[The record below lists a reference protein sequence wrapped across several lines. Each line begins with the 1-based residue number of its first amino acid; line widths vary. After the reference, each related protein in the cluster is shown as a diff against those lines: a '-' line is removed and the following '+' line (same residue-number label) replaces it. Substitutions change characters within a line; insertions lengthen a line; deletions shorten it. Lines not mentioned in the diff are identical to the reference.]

1 MAGSGRNTEDW
12 DSSLWDDRV
21 VITPAQNEPTPEEY
35 REWQKNRAAIGER
48 IKAFNETGV
57 CYQCRDLETGGS
69 VFGEQCVVTDEPDVR
84 AVLALDPRAPGH
96 TIVVW
101 KPHAHDFT
109 ELDDDA
115 TARLFIVCRNVARAI
130 RGSIAGVERVYQV
143 TMCDGPVNH
152 LHIQLIPRYAGTAN
166 GSARLVDTRRPLL
179 NGPEMASAISAEYR
193 LLIS

>member
-1 MAGSGRNTEDW
+1 
-12 DSSLWDDRV
+12 L
-21 VITPAQNEPTPEEY
+21 VITPARNEPTPAQY
-35 REWQKNRAAIGER
+35 REWQTRRTAIGEQV
-48 IKAFNETGV
+48 KALNETGV

-69 VFGEQCVVTDEPDVR
+69 VFGEQSVVIDEPEVR

-109 ELDDDA
+109 ELDDEA

-130 RGSIAGVERVYQV
+130 RRAIADVERVYQV

-166 GSARLVDTRRPLL
+166 GSARLVDTRRPLM
-179 NGPEMASAISAEYR
+179 NGPQTASAIAAEYR
-193 LLIS
+193 SLAFPESDASAAGSG